1 MAEFIFRLPSG
12 QEVGRA
18 GNIEA
23 FRDTLDNVPEASVEF
38 HQNARHFRQWLSD
51 IGHGKLADEL
61 EKVEANEGLREK
73 LLGITRRYIRLIKLY
88 GSG

>member
-1 MAEFIFRLPSG
+1 MAEFIFRLPG
-12 QEVGRA
+12 GEEVGRA
-18 GNIEA
+18 QSIEA
-23 FRDTLDNVPEASVEF
+23 FRDTLDKVPEASVEF
-38 HQNARHFRQWLSD
+38 HQKGRHFRQWLSD